1 MDFSKVRSGLE
12 RRGFK
17 VYIASDKEEAKAI
30 VMKELLKGVKT
41 LGKGGSNTL
50 KETGIWDELVR
61 RDALEGDDRIELF
74 ATTLYKM
81 KGLDPD
87 IALKKGKTADAYIC
101 SANAVSEDG
110 TIYNIDGIGNRV
122 GSIIYGPDKVIMVVG
137 KNKIYP
143 DPETAWKQLKN
154 VTCVKHAKRNDAG
167 TPCTVLD
174 RCTMCISPK
183 MECKVTSVLSYAL
196 PGREYHIVLVDE
208 ILGY

>member
-1 MDFSKVRSGLE
+1 MDFGRVRSGLE

-17 VYIASDKEEAKAI
+17 VHIASDKEEARTI
-30 VMKELLKGVKT
+30 VMYELLKGVRT

-61 RDALEGDDRIELF
+61 KDALEGDDRIELF

-101 SANAVSEDG
+101 SANAISEDG
-110 TIYNIDGIGNRV
+110 TIFNIDGIGNRV
-122 GSIIYGPDKVIMVVG
+122 GSIIYGPEKVIMVVG

-143 DPETAWKQLKN
+143 DTETAWHQLKN
-154 VTCVKHAKRNDAG
+154 VTCVKHAKRNNAG

-174 RCTMCISPK
+174 RCIMCTSSK
-183 MECKVTSVLSYAL
+183 MECKVTSILSYAL

-208 ILGY
+208 ELGY